1 MGRRARTCDWV
12 LENNSEDIEH
22 VRAIAATLLAGN
34 PCAEAARSELEQGAN
49 ADTQE
54 VVIESVFRAV
64 SILSSE
70 NCEASEMPES
80 TDDESDVDVDA
91 QLSEMEAEVQDA
103 IEAAEEEGEGSLL
116 QTDSTTKTTAGFM
129 RTLGSIFFTILLI
142 GACVAGAVLLGY
154 FIAMAIFW
162 LGLYLA
168 PYLWLNGGIEYWLS
182 VLAISTAA
190 STAGGVL
197 VLGTCAPEV
206 Y

>member
-80 TDDESDVDVDA
+80 TDNESDVDVDA
-91 QLSEMEAEVQDA
+91 QVSEMEAEVQDV

-116 QTDSTTKTTAGFM
+116 QIDSTTKTTAGFM
-129 RTLGSIFFTILLI
+129 RTIAVIFFTILLI
-142 GACVAGAVLLGY
+142 AACVAAAALLWYLIVMAVFMLG
-154 FIAMAIFW
+154 IA
-162 LGLYLA
+162 LA
-168 PYLWLNGGIEYWLS
+168 PYLASGSGGYVTS
-182 VLAISTAA
+182 VLAVGTWAGLTGGGLGLGICA
-190 STAGGVL
+190 SQ
-197 VLGTCAPEV
+197 
-206 Y
+206 